1 MMEVIFRFVSGGNII
16 RKVEYAV
23 NPGYTNNILG
33 VVPIVGDII
42 VIDKCNYKV
51 AQRIIDVN
59 QNTCHVF
66 VNKVTHNDYCLAQY
80 IN

>member
-16 RKVEYAV
+16 RKVDYAV
-23 NPGYTNNILG
+23 NLDYANNILG
-33 VVPIVGDII
+33 VVPIVGDIV

-51 AQRIIDVN
+51 VQRIIDVN